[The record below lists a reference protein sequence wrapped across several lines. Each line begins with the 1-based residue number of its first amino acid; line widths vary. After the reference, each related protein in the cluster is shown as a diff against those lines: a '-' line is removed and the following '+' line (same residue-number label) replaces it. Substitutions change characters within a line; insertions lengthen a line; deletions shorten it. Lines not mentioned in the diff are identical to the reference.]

1 MLLPWR
7 YCDAVSNKGERER
20 ERESASNVNN
30 ARSDKC
36 NRVGGCGVRLYLSSH
51 MFVFHRTFLIKNSFC
66 RGARSTHQDKAT
78 AATFNKRAFASRQ
91 IKVTI
96 GELESDGMIMTS
108 GVCWREEMCI
118 KSECFD
124 SFNFHILLSGA

>member
-1 MLLPWR
+1 MCCFRGAIVMP
-7 YCDAVSNKGERER
+7 YQIK

-51 MFVFHRTFLIKNSFC
+51 MFVFYRTFLIKNSFC

-78 AATFNKRAFASRQ
+78 AATFNKRAFVSRQ

-96 GELESDGMIMTS
+96 GELESDGGRMTTG
-108 GVCWREEMCI
+108 GVCWWYEEICI

-124 SFNFHILLSGA
+124 SFNFHI